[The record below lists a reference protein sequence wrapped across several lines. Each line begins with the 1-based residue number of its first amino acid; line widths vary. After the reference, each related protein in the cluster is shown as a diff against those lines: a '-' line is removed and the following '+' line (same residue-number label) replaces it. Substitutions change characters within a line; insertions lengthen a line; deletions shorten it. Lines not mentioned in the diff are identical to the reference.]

1 MGSKAI
7 GSTRILVVVKNDLVT
22 DARVH
27 KVCTSLHRKGYQVC
41 LVGHLQVNGKS
52 PMLNRPYATHR
63 FRIWRAKGPL
73 AYAEFNIRLLW
84 ELLFRRFDLV
94 LSNDTDS
101 LPACYVA
108 SRLKRKNLVFDA
120 HELFPELPEVVD
132 RPRIQY
138 AWKKIEDLLFPHLRY
153 CYTVCQSIADYY
165 HTKYDIPMKV
175 VRNIPW
181 AATEE
186 LEENALTIAEC
197 TENELSLEKKTKGL
211 LYQGAVNV
219 GRGVDWLIQAMPY
232 LPECQLVVCGGGD
245 LLEAMKQLTK
255 NLNLNDRVTF
265 MGRVPQEEL
274 ARYTA
279 EADAGFVLLEKMGL
293 SYYYALPNRIFDY
306 MRYGVPVLATDF
318 PEIARIV
325 EESHCGTLL
334 SHYEPTYLA
343 AQIRELLV
351 AWESPESRKMLRE
364 RAKAYSWEA
373 EAAVMQSVVAEA
385 LR

>member
-27 KVCTSLHRKGYQVC
+27 KVCTSLHQKGYQVC
-41 LVGHLQVNGKS
+41 LMGHLPVNGKS
-52 PMLNRPYATHR
+52 PMLKRPYATHR
-63 FRIWRAKGPL
+63 FRIWQAKGPL

-84 ELLFRRFDLV
+84 ELLFRRFDLI

-138 AWKKIEDLLFPHLRY
+138 AWKKIEDLLFPHLKY

-165 HTKYDIPMKV
+165 HTKYDMPMKV

-186 LEENALTIAEC
+186 LKGNALVEC
-197 TENELSLEKKTKGL
+197 TENQPSLEKKQKVL

-232 LPECQLVVCGGGD
+232 LPECRLVVCGGGD
-245 LLEAMKQLTK
+245 LLEAMKQLAEK
-255 NLNLNDRVTF
+255 LNLSDRVTF

-334 SHYEPTYLA
+334 NHYEPTFLA
-343 AQIRELLV
+343 DEIRKLL
-351 AWESPESRKMLRE
+351 ADWESPESRKMLQE

-373 EAAVMQSVVAEA
+373 ESAVMQTVVAEA